1 MRYRFNTLSH
11 FLHRTGVHQDQVR
24 AGFRRKM
31 LKGAI
36 MELKSCRVVLAACLA
51 LAFLPG
57 TTSASDLKRNLAL
70 QNLKHIIVVMQE
82 NHSFDNYF
90 GALAYMPGGVYH
102 SVDADRDHDGDRDGA
117 DRQGADRDE
126 GGCRPDD
133 HRCVDG
139 LTCKVAS
146 DGTLSC
152 TNANIDAGAGKV
164 FAFHDTNRC
173 VKPDLDH
180 GWVSTHHEANF
191 NQPNASL
198 RHFRGDGFVG
208 QNDLTEQIDSGAESP
223 TEDETMGFYTQAE
236 LPFYYDL
243 AQKFAISDRHF
254 SSVLGP
260 TFPNRSYSMAA
271 TSFGHLTTNDEIPP
285 LGGYKP
291 LTGTIFDL
299 LDAHAVTWA
308 NYFQDVPAGGSFRLF
323 TLSGHDPHFLPYA
336 LFLAQVTGVPGVP
349 ALPQVSFVDP
359 NFGFFSRN
367 AENDEH
373 PPADIQRGQ
382 AFLSQLINAVRNG
395 PYWKDSIIL
404 ITYDEHGGFYD
415 HVKPAQ
421 APQGGTRTP
430 DGIAPGQCADASFLP
445 ASAQPGGGAQCL
457 TNQVNPAGN
466 SVATAAQLCPAFA
479 ANPTGS
485 FPKECASFDQL
496 GFRVPFIAVSP
507 FAKPHHVSHAVSDHT
522 SVLALIERRFMVPFN
537 SRGDDHPHL
546 TRRDQFADTLEDM
559 FDFENS
565 PSLNT
570 AIGTAAPPINDCGPF
585 SGVNSTP

>member
-1 MRYRFNTLSH
+1 M
-11 FLHRTGVHQDQVR
+11 
-24 AGFRRKM
+24 K
-31 LKGAI
+31 LKLCCVA
-36 MELKSCRVVLAACLA
+36 LAACLA
-51 LAFLPG
+51 LVFLPG
-57 TTSASDLKRNLAL
+57 TAAASEDGRNAAL

-90 GALAYMPGGVYH
+90 GALAYVPGGVYH
-102 SVDADRDHDGDRDGA
+102 SVDADHDRDG
-117 DRQGADRDE
+117 DDRDDRDN

-139 LTCKVAS
+139 LTCKVAG
-146 DGTLSC
+146 DGTLAC
-152 TNANIDAGAGKV
+152 TNANIDAGGGKV

-180 GWVSTHHEANF
+180 GWVATHHEANF
-191 NQPNASL
+191 NEPNASL
-198 RHFRGDGFVG
+198 RRFRGDGFVR
-208 QNDLTEQIDSGAESP
+208 QNDLTEQIDNGTESP
-223 TEDETMGFYTQAE
+223 TEDETMGFYTEAE

-308 NYFQDVPAGGSFRLF
+308 NYFQDVPSGGSFRLF
-323 TLSGHDPHFLPYA
+323 TLSAHDPHFLPYA
-336 LFLAQVTGVPGVP
+336 LFLAQVNGVPGAP

-359 NFGFFSRN
+359 NFGFFSRG

-395 PYWKDSIIL
+395 PYWKDSIIF

-415 HVKPAQ
+415 HVKPPQ
-421 APQGGTRTP
+421 APQDGTRTP
-430 DGIAPGQCADASFLP
+430 DGIAPGQCADASNLP
-445 ASAQPGGGAQCL
+445 FSAQPGAGAQCS

-479 ANPTGS
+479 ANPTGP
-485 FPKECASFDQL
+485 FPNACASFDQL

-522 SVLALIERRFMVPFN
+522 SVLALIEKRFMVPFN
-537 SRGDDHPHL
+537 GRGDGDDHPHL
-546 TRRDQFADTLEDM
+546 TRRDQFADTLDDM

-570 AIGTAAPPINDCGPF
+570 SIGTAAPSINDCGPF
-585 SGVNSTP
+585 SGGNATP

>member
-1 MRYRFNTLSH
+1 
-11 FLHRTGVHQDQVR
+11 
-24 AGFRRKM
+24 
-31 LKGAI
+31 
-36 MELKSCRVVLAACLA
+36 MELSSLRIAVAACLGLL
-51 LAFLPG
+51 LAPG
-57 TTSASDLKRNLAL
+57 ASAAERARNNGLAL

-90 GALAYMPGGVYH
+90 GALAYVPGGVYH
-102 SVDADRDHDGDRDGA
+102 AAAADHGHDGDDA
-117 DRQGADRDE
+117 DND
-126 GGCRPDD
+126 GCRADD

-139 LTCKVAS
+139 LTCKVMGGGS
-146 DGTLSC
+146 LSC
-152 TNANIDAGAGKV
+152 ANFNIDADDGNRKV
-164 FAFHDTNRC
+164 FAFHNANRC

-180 GWVSTHHEANF
+180 GWVGTHREANF
-191 NQPNASL
+191 NDPNASL
-198 RHFRGDGFVG
+198 RHFRGDGFVR
-208 QNDLTEQIDSGAESP
+208 QNDLTEQVDKGHESP

-271 TSFGHLTTNDEIPP
+271 TSFGHLTTSDELPP
-285 LGGYKP
+285 PGGYKP

-308 NYFQDVPAGGSFRLF
+308 NYFQDLPSGGSFRLF
-323 TLSGHDPHFLPYA
+323 TLSAHDPHFFPYA
-336 LFLAQVTGVPGVP
+336 VFLAQVSGVPGLP
-349 ALPQVSFVDP
+349 ALPEVSFVDP
-359 NFGFFSRN
+359 NFGFFARA

-382 AFLSQLINAVRNG
+382 AFLSQLVNAVRNG
-395 PYWKDSIIL
+395 PYWKDTIIF

-415 HVKPAQ
+415 HVKPPR

-430 DGIAPGQCADASFLP
+430 DDIAPGQCADASFPP
-445 ASAQPGGGAQCL
+445 ASAQPGAGAQCS
-457 TNQVNPAGN
+457 TNQLNPADS
-466 SVATAAQLCPAFA
+466 SVANAAALCPAFA
-479 ANPTGS
+479 ANPTGP

-507 FAKPHHVSHAVSDHT
+507 FAKPHYVSHAVSDHT
-522 SVLALIERRFMVPFN
+522 SVLALIEKRFMVPFD
-537 SRGDDHPHL
+537 GDGDNHPHL

-570 AIGTAAPPINDCGPF
+570 TIGAAGPPANDCGPF
-585 SGVNSTP
+585 AGVSSTP

>member
-1 MRYRFNTLSH
+1 
-11 FLHRTGVHQDQVR
+11 
-24 AGFRRKM
+24 
-31 LKGAI
+31 
-36 MELKSCRVVLAACLA
+36 MELRSHRVALAAYF
-51 LAFLPG
+51 AFVFLSG
-57 TTSASDLKRNLAL
+57 TASADERARNAAL
-70 QNLKHIIVVMQE
+70 QNLNHIIVVMQE

-90 GALAYMPGGVYH
+90 GALAYVPGGVYH
-102 SVDADRDHDGDRDGA
+102 AVDADRDGDRDG
-117 DRQGADRDE
+117 DDRD
-126 GGCRPDD
+126 GCRPDD

-139 LTCKVAS
+139 LTCKVTS
-146 DGTLSC
+146 NGTLSC
-152 TNANIDAGAGKV
+152 TNTNVDAGASKV

-173 VKPDLDH
+173 VKPDVDH
-180 GWVSTHHEANF
+180 GWVASHREANF
-191 NQPNASL
+191 ERPNASL
-198 RHFRGDGFVG
+198 RDFRADGFVR
-208 QNDLTEQIDSGAESP
+208 QNDLTEQIDNGVESP
-223 TEDETMGFYTQAE
+223 TDDETMGFYTQSE

-254 SSVLGP
+254 CSVLGP
-260 TFPNRSYSMAA
+260 TFPNRSYSLAA

-299 LDAHAVTWA
+299 LEQHAVTWA
-308 NYFQDVPAGGSFRLF
+308 NYFQDVPSGGSFRLF
-323 TLSGHDPHFLPYA
+323 TASAHDPHFLPYA
-336 LFLAQVTGVPGVP
+336 LFLAQVRGVPGVP

-359 NFGFFSRN
+359 NFGFFSRT

-382 AFLSQLINAVRNG
+382 AFLSQLVNAVRNG
-395 PYWKDSIIL
+395 PYWKDTIIF

-415 HVKPAQ
+415 HVKPPR
-421 APQGGTRTP
+421 APQGGMRTP
-430 DGIAPGQCADASFLP
+430 DNIAPGQCADASLPP
-445 ASAQPGGGAQCL
+445 ASAQPGGGAQCS

-479 ANPTGS
+479 ANPTGP

-507 FAKPHHVSHAVSDHT
+507 FAKPHYVSHVVSDHA

-537 SRGDDHPHL
+537 GDGDDRPHL

-570 AIGTAAPPINDCGPF
+570 TIGTAAPPVNDCGPF
-585 SGVNSTP
+585 SGVRSTP

>member
-1 MRYRFNTLSH
+1 MP
-11 FLHRTGVHQDQVR
+11 
-24 AGFRRKM
+24 
-31 LKGAI
+31 
-36 MELKSCRVVLAACLA
+36 LKSHRVALAACLA
-51 LAFLPG
+51 LTVLPG
-57 TTSASDLKRNLAL
+57 TASADEHDHINPAL

-90 GALAYMPGGVYH
+90 GALAYAPGGVYH
-102 SVDADRDHDGDRDGA
+102 PADGDGDHDADDRGA
-117 DRQGADRDE
+117 N
-126 GGCRPDD
+126 GCRPDD

-139 LTCKVAS
+139 LTCKAAR
-146 DGTLSC
+146 DGTLTCSNSNLD
-152 TNANIDAGAGKV
+152 TDDGPRAHKV

-180 GWVSTHHEANF
+180 GWVASHHEANW
-191 NQPNASL
+191 NNPNASL
-198 RHFRGDGFVG
+198 RDFRGNGFVR
-208 QNDLTEQIDSGAESP
+208 QNDLTEQIDNGVESP

-254 SSVLGP
+254 CSVLGP
-260 TFPNRSYSMAA
+260 TFPNRSYSLAA

-285 LGGYKP
+285 TGGYKP

-299 LDAHAVTWA
+299 MEKHAVTWA
-308 NYFQDVPAGGSFRLF
+308 DYFQDVPAGGSFRLF
-323 TLSGHDPHFLPYA
+323 SLTGADPHFLPYSV
-336 LFLAQVTGVPGVP
+336 FLAQVSGVPGAP
-349 ALPQVSFVDP
+349 ALPEVSFVDP
-359 NFGFFSRN
+359 NFGFFTKA

-382 AFLSQLINAVRNG
+382 AFIAQLVNAVRNG
-395 PYWKDSIIL
+395 PYWKDSIIF

-415 HVKPAQ
+415 HVKPPQ

-445 ASAQPGGGAQCL
+445 TSAQPGGGAQCS

-466 SVATAAQLCPAFA
+466 SVATAAQLCAAFA
-479 ANPTGS
+479 ANPTGP

-496 GFRVPFIAVSP
+496 GFRVPFIAISP
-507 FAKPHHVSHAVSDHT
+507 FSKPHYVSHNVSDHA
-522 SVLALIERRFMVPFN
+522 SVLALIEKRFMVPFGHD
-537 SRGDDHPHL
+537 GDADDRPHL

-559 FDFENS
+559 FDFANS

-570 AIGTAAPPINDCGPF
+570 QVGTAAPPVNDCGPF
-585 SGVNSTP
+585 SGVSTTP

>member
-1 MRYRFNTLSH
+1 
-11 FLHRTGVHQDQVR
+11 
-24 AGFRRKM
+24 
-31 LKGAI
+31 
-36 MELKSCRVVLAACLA
+36 MELKSSRVGLAA
-51 LAFLPG
+51 FLTFVLLTG
-57 TTSASDLKRNLAL
+57 TASAGELQRNAAL

-90 GALAYMPGGVYH
+90 GALAYVPGGVYH
-102 SVDADRDHDGDRDGA
+102 SVDGDRDHDGDGRD
-117 DRQGADRDE
+117 D

-139 LTCKVAS
+139 LTCKAGS
-146 DGTLSC
+146 DGALRC
-152 TNANIDAGAGKV
+152 TDANMDAGASKV
-164 FAFHDTNRC
+164 FAFHNTNRC
-173 VKPDLDH
+173 VKSDLDH
-180 GWVSTHHEANF
+180 GWVGTHREANF
-191 NQPNASL
+191 NHPNASL
-198 RHFRGDGFVG
+198 RRFRGDGFVR
-208 QNDLTEQIDSGAESP
+208 QNDLTEQIDNATESL
-223 TEDETMGFYTQAE
+223 TEDETMGFYTQAQ

-299 LDAHAVTWA
+299 LEAHAVTWA
-308 NYFQDVPAGGSFRLF
+308 NYFQDVPSGGSFRLF

-336 LFLAQVTGVPGVP
+336 LFLAQVAGVPGVP

-395 PYWKDSIIL
+395 PYWKDSIIF

-415 HVKPAQ
+415 HVKPPQ
-421 APQGGTRTP
+421 ARQGGTRTP

-445 ASAQPGGGAQCL
+445 ASAQPGGGAQCS

-466 SVATAAQLCPAFA
+466 SVATAAELCPAFA
-479 ANPTGS
+479 ANPTGP

-507 FAKPHHVSHAVSDHT
+507 FAKPHYISHAVSDHT
-522 SVLALIERRFMVPFN
+522 SVLALIEKRFLVPFN
-537 SRGDDHPHL
+537 GQGDDRPHL

-570 AIGTAAPPINDCGPF
+570 TIGTAPPPINDCGPF
-585 SGVNSTP
+585 SGINSTP

>member
-1 MRYRFNTLSH
+1 MKLT
-11 FLHRTGVHQDQVR
+11 
-24 AGFRRKM
+24 
-31 LKGAI
+31 
-36 MELKSCRVVLAACLA
+36 SCRLVLAACLA
-51 LAFLPG
+51 FVLNPATAPADEHG
-57 TTSASDLKRNLAL
+57 RNAAAL

-90 GALAYMPGGVYH
+90 GALAYVPGGAYH
-102 SVDADRDHDGDRDGA
+102 PVDADRDHAGHDRANHDQDDV
-117 DRQGADRDE
+117 DR

-139 LTCKVAS
+139 LTCKVAR

-152 TNANIDAGAGKV
+152 ANFNVDADGSKV

-173 VKPDLDH
+173 VKPDVDH
-180 GWVSTHHEANF
+180 GWVASHAEANWAD
-191 NQPNASL
+191 PNAAL
-198 RHFRGDGFVG
+198 RRFRGDGFVR
-208 QNDLTEQIDSGAESP
+208 QNDLTEQIDNGVESP

-254 SSVLGP
+254 CSVLGP

-271 TSFGHLTTNDEIPP
+271 TSFGHLTTNDDIPP

-308 NYFQDVPAGGSFRLF
+308 NYFQDVPSGGSFRLF
-323 TLSGHDPHFLPYA
+323 TLTAHDPHFIPYA
-336 LFLAQVTGVPGVP
+336 VFLQQVSGVPGLP

-359 NFGFFSRN
+359 NFGFFGQS

-382 AFLSQLINAVRNG
+382 AFLSQLVNAVRNG
-395 PYWKDSIIL
+395 PYWKDSIIF

-415 HVKPAQ
+415 HVKPPR
-421 APQGGTRTP
+421 APQGGARTP
-430 DGIAPGQCADASFLP
+430 DGIAPGQCADASSLP
-445 ASAQPGGGAQCL
+445 ASAQPGGGAQCA
-457 TNQVNPAGN
+457 TNQINPKGN

-479 ANPTGS
+479 ANPTGP
-485 FPKECASFDQL
+485 FPPECASFDQL

-507 FAKPHHVSHAVSDHT
+507 FSKPGYVAHKVSDHT
-522 SVLALIERRFMVPFN
+522 SVLALIEKRFMVPFN
-537 SRGDDHPHL
+537 GDGDDHPHL

-559 FDFENS
+559 FDFANA

-570 AIGTAAPPINDCGPF
+570 PVGTAAPPVKDCGPT
-585 SGVNSTP
+585 SGVSTTP

>member
-1 MRYRFNTLSH
+1 MERKSH
-11 FLHRTGVHQDQVR
+11 
-24 AGFRRKM
+24 
-31 LKGAI
+31 
-36 MELKSCRVVLAACLA
+36 RVALAACLA
-51 LAFLPG
+51 LVFLPG
-57 TTSASDLKRNLAL
+57 TASAGEREHNAAL
-70 QNLKHIIVVMQE
+70 QSLKHIIVVMQE

-90 GALAYMPGGVYH
+90 GALAYVPGGAYH
-102 SVDADRDHDGDRDGA
+102 AVNADRDRDHDGDRDG
-117 DRQGADRDE
+117 DDRDN

-139 LTCKVAS
+139 LTCKVAG

-180 GWVSTHHEANF
+180 GWVGTHHEANF
-191 NQPNASL
+191 DHPNASL
-198 RHFRGDGFVG
+198 RHFRGDGFVR
-208 QNDLTEQIDSGAESP
+208 QNDLTEQIDNGNESP
-223 TEDETMGFYTQAE
+223 TEDETMGFHTQAE

-271 TSFGHLTTNDEIPP
+271 TSFGHVTTNDEIPP

-323 TLSGHDPHFLPYA
+323 TLTAHDPHFLPYA
-336 LFLAQVTGVPGVP
+336 LFRAQVTGVPGVP

-359 NFGFFSRN
+359 NFGFFSRS

-382 AFLSQLINAVRNG
+382 AFLSQLVNAVRNG
-395 PYWKDSIIL
+395 PYWKDSIIF

-415 HVKPAQ
+415 HVKPPR

-445 ASAQPGGGAQCL
+445 ASAQPGGGAQCS

-479 ANPTGS
+479 ANPTGP
-485 FPKECASFDQL
+485 FPLACASFDQL
-496 GFRVPFIAVSP
+496 SFRVPFIAVSP
-507 FAKPHHVSHAVSDHT
+507 FAKPRYVSHAVSDHT
-522 SVLALIERRFMVPFN
+522 SVLALIEKRFMVPFK
-537 SRGDDHPHL
+537 RDGDDHPHL

-565 PSLNT
+565 PSRNT
-570 AIGTAAPPINDCGPF
+570 TVGTAAPPTNDCGPF
-585 SGVNSTP
+585 SGVNATP